1 MKNFNLEGN
10 FFNLNKIN
18 KQKKFLKSVIKLNN
32 HHFKNCKEYKQMI
45 INNYPNINK
54 IDKLKDMPMIPV
66 KLFKLINLKSIKE
79 KDIYK
84 IIYSSGTSSDGLSK
98 IY

>member
-1 MKNFNLEGN
+1 
-10 FFNLNKIN
+10 
-18 KQKKFLKSVIKLNN
+18 
-32 HHFKNCKEYKQMI
+32 MI

-84 IIYSSGTSSDGLSK
+84 SYTHLELHQMVCLK
-98 IY
+98 YT